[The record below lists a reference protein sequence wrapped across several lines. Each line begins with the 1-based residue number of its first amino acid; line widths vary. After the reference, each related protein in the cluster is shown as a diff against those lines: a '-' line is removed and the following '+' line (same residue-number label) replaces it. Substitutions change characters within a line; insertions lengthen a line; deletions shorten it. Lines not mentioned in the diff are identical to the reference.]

1 MTHLIAYNE
10 ALEEIKTTLIA
21 LKKSLDTYKE
31 SPNANPQAVEVREK
45 QLISIAHFVKAANL
59 TVESLDYEITDAFKR
74 GFEQAKRQSQT
85 DYVNIR
91 GAVGD
96 YALLAEIHPEVVK
109 KFKKE
114 AIRKNINYFQK
125 KKWNDHL

>member
-1 MTHLIAYNE
+1 MTHLIAYEE

-45 QLISIAHFVKAANL
+45 QLVSIAHFVKAANFAI
-59 TVESLDYEITDAFKR
+59 EGMEYEITDAFKR

-91 GAVGD
+91 EAVGA
-96 YALLAEIHPEVVK
+96 YSILAELHPEIIQK
-109 KFKKE
+109 MKKE
-114 AIRKNINYFQK
+114 TLRKNINYFQK